1 MDDEFKEL
9 WAQFR
14 GGQITRR
21 DFVQK
26 GVALGMT
33 VSALGLLLHNAAPAL
48 AAGPRRTALSPRK
61 GGTMRVADPGPTPGG
76 LDPAQQQDTATIGI
90 CHNIYNFLVR
100 VDNHLIPYPDLATS
114 WSFSKD
120 GLTWTFPLRKGVT
133 FHSGKAFT
141 ADDVIYSINRI
152 KTLGLGGSPNLASI
166 AKISKTDDHT
176 VVFHLSTPTSDLP
189 AFLADYH
196 MCIVENNFDPTMKA
210 GYSKFTT
217 HPSGTGPFMLKDY
230 VPGDHATIV
239 RNPRYFEAPY
249 PYLDAVKYVYL
260 PQPTTQV
267 VAVQSGQ
274 VDFVQVLSAAQA
286 APLKQAS
293 GLKIVTLTSTGF
305 RNMRMRSDRKP
316 FSDPRVRNAFK
327 YMVDRK
333 AIDQVLSTGLSPL
346 GNDQPI
352 SPSFGTWHSDIG
364 TRPRDVAK
372 AQQLLSAAGYTKD
385 KPLNVTLYAT
395 DYAGILEFATAFQQ
409 MAGDV
414 PNVQVKLHTETLT
427 TYYAADWL
435 QVDFA
440 ITSWGARPTPQEFL
454 NLIYKTGGI
463 WDEGHYNNPKLD
475 AMITRVG
482 ATSDTAQRKSLYKQ
496 ISTMISD
503 DGPSIIAAYDVWT
516 LPVRDRVQ
524 GFMPL
529 PDTFHYFKTAW
540 LSS

>member
-9 WAQFR
+9 WVQFR

-48 AAGPRRTALSPRK
+48 AAGPRRTSGAARK
-61 GGTMRVADPGPTPGG
+61 GGTMRVSDPGPTPGG
-76 LDPAQQQDTATIGI
+76 LDPAVQQDTATIGI

-100 VDNHLIPYPDLATS
+100 VDNHLIPYPDLATK
-114 WSFSKD
+114 WSTSSD
-120 GLTWTFPLRKGVT
+120 GLTWTFPLRTGVK
-133 FHSGKAFT
+133 FHSGKSLT
-141 ADDVIYSINRI
+141 ADDVIYSLNRI
-152 KTLGLGGSPNLASI
+152 KTLKLGGSTNLATV

-176 VVFHLSTPTSDLP
+176 VVVHLSAPTPDLP
-189 AFLADYH
+189 ADLADYH

-230 VPGDHATIV
+230 VPGDHATIM

-267 VAVQSGQ
+267 AAVQSGQ
-274 VDFVQVLSAAQA
+274 VDFVQVLTPAQA
-286 APLKQAS
+286 APLMHAS

-333 AIDQVLSTGLSPL
+333 AIDQVLSNGLSPL

-352 SPSFGTWHSDIG
+352 SPAFTQWHSNIG
-364 TRPRDVAK
+364 TRPRDVMK

-414 PNVQVKLHTETLT
+414 PNVQVKIHTESLT

-440 ITSWGARPTPQEFL
+440 ITSWGARPTPQEYL
-454 NLIYKTGGI
+454 NLIYKIGAI
-463 WDEGHYNNPKLD
+463 WNEGHYNNSKLD

-482 ATSDTAQRKSLYKQ
+482 TESDAAQRKSMYKQ

-503 DGPSIIAAYDVWT
+503 DGPSIISAYDVWT

-524 GFMPL
+524 GFTPL

>member
-33 VSALGLLLHNAAPAL
+33 VSALGLLLHNATPAL
-48 AAGPRRTALSPRK
+48 AAGTRRTPGAVRK
-61 GGTMRVADPGPTPGG
+61 GGTMRVSDPGPTPGG
-76 LDPAQQQDTATIGI
+76 LDPAVQQDTATIGI

-100 VDNHLIPYPDLATS
+100 VDNHLIPYPDLATK
-114 WSFSKD
+114 WSASSD
-120 GLTWTFPLRKGVT
+120 GLTWTFPLHTGVK
-133 FHSGKAFT
+133 FHSGKPLT
-141 ADDVIYSINRI
+141 ADDVIYSLNRI
-152 KTLGLGGSPNLASI
+152 KALKLGGSTNLASVV
-166 AKISKTDDHT
+166 KITKTDDHT
-176 VVFHLSTPTSDLP
+176 VVFHLSAPTPDLP
-189 AFLADYH
+189 ADLADYH

-239 RNPRYFEAPY
+239 RNPHYFEAPY
-249 PYLDAVKYVYL
+249 PYLDA
-260 PQPTTQV
+260 
-267 VAVQSGQ
+267 AVQSGQ
-274 VDFVQVLSAAQA
+274 VDFVQVLTPAQA
-286 APLKQAS
+286 APLMHAS

-327 YMVDRK
+327 YLVDRK
-333 AIDQVLSTGLSPL
+333 ALDQVLSNGLSPI

-352 SPSFGTWHSDIG
+352 SPAFTQWHSAIG
-364 TRPRDVAK
+364 TRPRDVMK

-414 PNVQVKLHTETLT
+414 PNVQVKIHTESLT

-440 ITSWGARPTPQEFL
+440 ITSWGARPTPQEYL
-454 NLIYKTGGI
+454 NLIYKIGAI
-463 WDEGHYNNPKLD
+463 WNEGHFNNSKLD
-475 AMITRVG
+475 AMITRAG
-482 ATSDTAQRKSLYKQ
+482 TESDAAQRKSLYKQ

-503 DGPSIIAAYDVWT
+503 NGPSIISAYDVWS

-524 GFMPL
+524 GFTPL

>member
-48 AAGPRRTALSPRK
+48 AAGPRRTSGAARK
-61 GGTMRVADPGPTPGG
+61 GGTMRVSDPGPTPGG
-76 LDPAQQQDTATIGI
+76 LDPAVQQDTATIGI

-100 VDNHLIPYPDLATS
+100 VDNHLIPYPDLATK
-114 WSFSKD
+114 WSTSSD
-120 GLTWTFPLRKGVT
+120 GLTWTFPLRTGVK
-133 FHSGKAFT
+133 FHSGKSLT
-141 ADDVIYSINRI
+141 ADDVIYSLNRI
-152 KTLGLGGSPNLASI
+152 KTLKLGGSTNLATV

-176 VVFHLSTPTSDLP
+176 VVFHLSAPTPDLP
-189 AFLADYH
+189 ADLADYH

-230 VPGDHATIV
+230 VPGDHATIM

-267 VAVQSGQ
+267 AAVQSGQ
-274 VDFVQVLSAAQA
+274 VDFVQVLTPAQA
-286 APLKQAS
+286 APLMHAS

-333 AIDQVLSTGLSPL
+333 AIDQVLSNGLSPL

-352 SPSFGTWHSDIG
+352 SPAFTQWHSNIG
-364 TRPRDVAK
+364 TRPRDVMK

-414 PNVQVKLHTETLT
+414 PNVQVKIHTESLT

-440 ITSWGARPTPQEFL
+440 ITSWGARPTPQEYL
-454 NLIYKTGGI
+454 NLIYKIGAI
-463 WDEGHYNNPKLD
+463 WNEGHYNNSKLD

-482 ATSDTAQRKSLYKQ
+482 TESDAAQRKSMYKQ

-503 DGPSIIAAYDVWT
+503 DGPSIISAYDVWT

-524 GFMPL
+524 GFTPL